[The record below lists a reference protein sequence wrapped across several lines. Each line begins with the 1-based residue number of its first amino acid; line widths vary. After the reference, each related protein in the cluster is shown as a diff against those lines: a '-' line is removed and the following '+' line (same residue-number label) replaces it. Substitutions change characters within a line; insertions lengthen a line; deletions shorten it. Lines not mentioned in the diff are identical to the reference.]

1 MAKDSMQE
9 MYEAIANLKTQ
20 EECQAFFGKLWNS
33 SELRAMEQRI
43 DLAMFMQKGTE
54 YLDVLEKSS
63 MDSETVKAIRA
74 AMLEH
79 GTGGMIEEVIRRDAL
94 QNCETE

>member
-1 MAKDSMQE
+1 MAHDPMQE

-20 EECQAFFGKLWNS
+20 EECQAFFSKLWNT

-43 DLAMFMQKGTE
+43 DLAMFMQKGSE
-54 YLDVLEKSS
+54 YLEVLEQSG
-63 MDSETVKAIRA
+63 MDSEALKAIRA

-79 GTGGMIEEVIRRDAL
+79 GTGGMIEEVIQRS
-94 QNCETE
+94 

>member
-1 MAKDSMQE
+1 MARDPMQE

-20 EECQAFFGKLWNS
+20 EECQEFFGKLWNS

-54 YLDVLEKSS
+54 YLDVLEKSGMNS
-63 MDSETVKAIRA
+63 DTLKAIRA

-79 GTGGMIEEVIRRDAL
+79 GTGGIIEELIGRDAP
-94 QNCETE
+94 QS